1 MNGKG
6 DTMSKALKRLVP
18 IFILIIVWIAASR
31 FSNPLFLPKPETV
44 MKSFWELLKNGQL
57 LESARISF
65 TRITIAT
72 LMCAAVSLPV
82 GLLACQYRAVDDF
95 ITPLTGIMR
104 YWPVTAFIP
113 LLIMWFGIDEKMKI
127 MFLFLA
133 MIFYFLPSV
142 ILCIK
147 EVSGDLVDTALTM
160 GMNRFQLMRSVL
172 LPAALPSISQLFLLM
187 YGIGWTYVIIA
198 EVVNANSGLG
208 HIMNLAA
215 ARGRTDLIFVAL
227 FAILLISY
235 VFDSA
240 GNWMIKRIFKWKFAN
255 EVND

>member
-1 MNGKG
+1 
-6 DTMSKALKRLVP
+6 MSKAVKRLIP
-18 IFILIIVWIAASR
+18 ILVLVIAWIAASR
-31 FSNPLFLPKPETV
+31 VTNPLFLPKPETV
-44 MKSFWELLKNGQL
+44 LRSFWELLKNGQL
-57 LESARISF
+57 LESSRISF
-65 TRITIAT
+65 MRITLAT
-72 LMCAAVSLPV
+72 LLCAAVSLPV
-82 GLLACQYRAVDDF
+82 GLLACQYRSVNDF
-95 ITPLTGIMR
+95 VTPVTGIMR

-142 ILCIK
+142 ILCIR
-147 EVSGDLVDTALTM
+147 EVSQDLVDTALTM
-160 GMNRFQLMRSVL
+160 GMNRLQLMWQLL
-172 LPAALPSISQLFLLM
+172 LPASLPAICQLFLLM

-227 FAILLISY
+227 FTILVISY

-240 GNWMIKRIFKWKFAN
+240 GNRIIKRAFRWKFAHEIN
-255 EVND
+255 E